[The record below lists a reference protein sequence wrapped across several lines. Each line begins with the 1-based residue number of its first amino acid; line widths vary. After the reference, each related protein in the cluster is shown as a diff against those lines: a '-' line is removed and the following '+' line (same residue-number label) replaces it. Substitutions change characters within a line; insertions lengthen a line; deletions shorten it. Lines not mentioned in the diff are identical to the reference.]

1 MLYTIYMEA
10 ISFTRHKKLL
20 LPEESRNRIE
30 RIFHIAQ
37 EKKAGQTTLPRKTH
51 IKQPAITAPR
61 AYKPHPASCG

>member
-1 MLYTIYMEA
+1 MEA

-20 LPEESRNRIE
+20 LPEESRNRIQ

-51 IKQPAITAPR
+51 IKQPAITAPQGYR
-61 AYKPHPASCG
+61 QPPASYG

>member
-10 ISFTRHKKLL
+10 ISFTQHKKLL

-37 EKKAGQTTLPRKTH
+37 EKKAGQTDGILFFGGWGKNTSHSGKGMGC
-51 IKQPAITAPR
+51 Q
-61 AYKPHPASCG
+61 S